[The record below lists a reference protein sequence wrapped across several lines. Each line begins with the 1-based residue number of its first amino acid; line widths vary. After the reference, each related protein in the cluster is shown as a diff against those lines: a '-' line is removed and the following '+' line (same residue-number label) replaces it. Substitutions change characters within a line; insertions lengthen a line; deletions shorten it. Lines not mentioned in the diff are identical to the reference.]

1 MVVLQTVKPK
11 EYPTPYVSR
20 AENDRANDLLL
31 FTKQIN
37 KFPMGRFP
45 REGNGYPL
53 QYSCLE
59 NPMDRGAWWATYSP
73 WGCITE
79 QPTLLLLHTL
89 SILQLENKQIKMNTL
104 AAPQV

>member
-31 FTKQIN
+31 ITKQIN

-53 QYSCLE
+53 
-59 NPMDRGAWWATYSP
+59 
-73 WGCITE
+73 
-79 QPTLLLLHTL
+79 
-89 SILQLENKQIKMNTL
+89 
-104 AAPQV
+104 

>member
-20 AENDRANDLLL
+20 AENDGANDLLL

-37 KFPMGRFP
+37 KFHMGRFP

-53 QYSCLE
+53 
-59 NPMDRGAWWATYSP
+59 
-73 WGCITE
+73 
-79 QPTLLLLHTL
+79 
-89 SILQLENKQIKMNTL
+89 
-104 AAPQV
+104 